1 MGIHQ
6 FNINALS
13 DDEFVNGE
21 VKYLVNKNQ
30 CRLLDG
36 RRTPGYIEEYFEET
50 AMFRWRITD
59 FEDKGNYW
67 DVPAEDIELF
77 QILKNSKELEKKDID
92 RITEKINWFNNPL
105 AIQANVKSKE
115 ITEEKINIAERNI
128 INWFKSNSSN
138 LTIKQTIDLNS
149 KEGHKT
155 LIKYI
160 KLYMKSI
167 EMDYIEEKTSSEIV
181 LNPNSEWIKGI
192 KIILAELGI
201 VSYKNKILR
210 DKEIFNNVGGK
221 EKMIEYII
229 NRIAY
234 VRAYF
239 KLLNINEVILYRG
252 MSTEYEWMNSYEKS
266 LTSWTF
272 NLEVALSFADLD
284 KNSNNK
290 NGYVL
295 KRAIPIENVF
305 MTYLE
310 TESMS
315 KQYKECEAIL
325 FFNNEKGYY

>member
-77 QILKNSKELEKKDID
+77 QIFKNSKELEKKDID

-210 DKEIFNNVGGK
+210 DKEIFNNIGGK